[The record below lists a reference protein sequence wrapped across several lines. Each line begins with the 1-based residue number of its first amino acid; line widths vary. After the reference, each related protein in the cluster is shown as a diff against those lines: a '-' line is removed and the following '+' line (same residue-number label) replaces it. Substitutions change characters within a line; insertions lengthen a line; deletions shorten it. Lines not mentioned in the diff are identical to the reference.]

1 MAAKLLNPSERL
13 LNINRRELLT
23 SAVGV
28 TAANIVP
35 TVKRRQ
41 AGFVNADQSWPTASN
56 ALPLNLSA
64 TTVRRLLE
72 IQRRNEIRREANLPL
87 LSIAKELRRMKEED
101 DRQKFS
107 EAFGP
112 FAAKHSEAV
121 WNEVLKSRREALG
134 DANWRP
140 NWIAGMSYQGE
151 VYRIL
156 RERFRVEQQKR
167 V

>member
-1 MAAKLLNPSERL
+1 MAAKLPNPFERL
-13 LNINRRELLT
+13 LNISRRELLT

-35 TVKRRQ
+35 MAKRPQ
-41 AGFVNADQSWPTASN
+41 AVFVNTECPIASN

-72 IQRRNEIRREANLPL
+72 IECRNEIRREANLPL
-87 LSIAKELRRMKEED
+87 LSVAKELRRMKEKD

-112 FAAKHSEAV
+112 FAAKPFDAV
-121 WNEVLKSRREALG
+121 WNEVAKIPS
-134 DANWRP
+134 
-140 NWIAGMSYQGE
+140 
-151 VYRIL
+151 
-156 RERFRVEQQKR
+156 
-167 V
+167 